1 MLQTIELNAVGKF
14 DKAADLNISPPSMM
28 SIFLASPGR
37 DGCVLV

>member
-1 MLQTIELNAVGKF
+1 MLQTIELKTVRKF

-37 DGCVLV
+37 DGSVLV